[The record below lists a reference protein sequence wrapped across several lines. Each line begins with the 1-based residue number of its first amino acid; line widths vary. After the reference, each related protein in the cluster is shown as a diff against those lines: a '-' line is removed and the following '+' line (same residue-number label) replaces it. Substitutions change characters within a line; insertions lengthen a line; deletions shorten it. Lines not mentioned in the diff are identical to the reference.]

1 MKIKYLIEEL
11 NKLPQDAEIA
21 TYDYDE
27 EEELFYMC
35 DINKIV
41 TKKQLENKYGKE
53 DLRKIDIDIEK
64 VDYILC
70 LGNQYKDFR

>member
-1 MKIKYLIEEL
+1 MKIKDLIEEL

-21 TYDYDE
+21 TFDYDE
-27 EEELFYMC
+27 EEELFDVY

-41 TKKQLENKYGKE
+41 TIKQMESKYGKE
-53 DLRKIDIDIEK
+53 DLRKIDIEK

-70 LGNQYKDFR
+70 IGNQYKNFR

>member
-1 MKIKYLIEEL
+1 MKIKDLIEEL

-27 EEELFYMC
+27 EDELFDVY
-35 DINKIV
+35 DVNKIV
-41 TKKQLENKYGKE
+41 TIKQIENEYGKE
-53 DLRKIDIDIEK
+53 DLRKIDIEK

-70 LGNQYKDFR
+70 IGNQYKDFR

>member
-1 MKIKYLIEEL
+1 MKIKDLIEEL

-27 EEELFYMC
+27 EDELFDVY

-41 TKKQLENKYGKE
+41 TIKQMENKYGKE
-53 DLRKIDIDIEK
+53 DLRKIDIEK

-70 LGNQYKDFR
+70 IGNQYQNFR